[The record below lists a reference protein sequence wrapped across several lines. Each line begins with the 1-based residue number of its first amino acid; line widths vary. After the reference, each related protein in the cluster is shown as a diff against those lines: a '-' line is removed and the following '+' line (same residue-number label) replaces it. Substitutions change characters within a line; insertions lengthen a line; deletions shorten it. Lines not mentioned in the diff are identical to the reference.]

1 MLLGEK
7 CVSDC
12 PPGYLSNYQADI
24 CYSISGLDVTMVY
37 FPFLI
42 LTLLFMLLSLVGTK
56 QKRKHLLI
64 PNFIVLMGILEH
76 AGIITQII
84 LTYFYGTWRYMA
96 CVGAFWLFYVIGN
109 IIFQIQFTK
118 HVIGK
123 DKLYI

>member
-76 AGIITQII
+76 AGLIT
-84 LTYFYGTWRYMA
+84 
-96 CVGAFWLFYVIGN
+96 
-109 IIFQIQFTK
+109 
-118 HVIGK
+118 
-123 DKLYI
+123 